1 MKTRYIKTMLC
12 LMISAVTLTAQAQKM
27 RVATYNLRYDTPN
40 DSLDRWQNRVTP
52 IAQLIQFHEF
62 DIFGTQEALKNQLD
76 DLSKQLPQFERYGLG
91 RDDGKAAG
99 EHAAIYYKKD
109 RFELVS
115 KGDFWLSET
124 PDRPS
129 LGWDAP
135 SNIRIC
141 TWIQLKDKDSKKSF
155 FLFNAHYDHRGI
167 LARKES
173 SLLILKKITE
183 IAKEQ
188 PVILMGDFNGDSNSE
203 WYKSLATSDL
213 LKDTYH
219 MVSMPYALNGSSNG
233 FRTGEKFP
241 VHNTIIDHIFV
252 SKHFKGH
259 KWGILTDTYSGKFPS
274 DHFPLLTVLEL

>member
-1 MKTRYIKTMLC
+1 
-12 LMISAVTLTAQAQKM
+12 MISAVTFTAQAQKM
-27 RVATYNLRYDTPN
+27 RVATYNLRYDTPK

-91 RDDGKAAG
+91 RDDGKDAG
-99 EHAAIYYKKD
+99 EHSAIYYKKD
-109 RFELVS
+109 RFELVN

-124 PDRPS
+124 PEKPS

-141 TWIQLKDKDSKKSF
+141 TWIQLKDKTSKKSF
-155 FLFNAHYDHRGI
+155 FIFNAHYDHRGM

-173 SLLILKKITE
+173 SLLILKKIAE

-188 PVILMGDFNGDSNSE
+188 PVILMGDFNGDHNSE
-203 WYKSLATSDL
+203 WYKSLAKSDL
-213 LKDTYH
+213 LEDTYH
-219 MVSMPYALNGSSNG
+219 MVSAPYALNGSSNG

-241 VHNTIIDHIFV
+241 VNNTIIDHVFV
-252 SKHFKGH
+252 TKHFKGH
-259 KWGILTDTYSGKFPS
+259 KWGILTDTYVGKFPS
-274 DHFPLLTVLEL
+274 DHFPILTVLEL